1 VLVAR
6 RGAAPA
12 PARPAGEGI
21 DPEELPA
28 ATASEVEVLR
38 HRDLARLSPAE
49 RDVVRRLIALLD
61 PVGETRVSRRH
72 RPAYRGTVD
81 PGRTVRTMLRRGG
94 EPVRLERRARR
105 VRPRRLVLLVDV
117 SGSMQPYAD
126 PYLRFAHAAARRRP
140 GTEVFTIGT
149 RLTRVTR
156 AMRLRDADRAIIAAG
171 EERLGGI
178 LDSLADRGVR
188 VLHDRRIPRSRAN
201 IDHIAVG
208 AAGVFVIDA
217 KRYKGRPSLRV
228 EGGILR
234 PRTETLM
241 VGGRRSNNLIDGMH
255 KQLAVVQGVIG
266 REVPITGMV
275 VFLGADWPLIGGA
288 FVTQQVKVL
297 WPKKAAETITQPGT
311 LDAAQ
316 IDALH
321 RALADVLKPA

>member
-1 VLVAR
+1 MRLRYAGDCRECGVTVAQGEQAVYDKAARKVLCLACADATPQAEAAVVIADRGGAVADHLAVVNS
-6 RGAAPA
+6 GVAKPDVG
-12 PARPAGEGI
+12 P
-21 DPEELPA
+21 L
-28 ATASEVEVLR
+28 VEDRIPDAV
-38 HRDLARLSPAE
+38 A
-49 RDVVRRLIALLD
+49 
-61 PVGETRVSRRH
+61 VS
-72 RPAYRGTVD
+72 VD
-81 PGRTVRTMLRRGG
+81 PGTAGASARR
-94 EPVRLERRARR
+94 EFERRAAKRERR
-105 VRPRRLVLLVDV
+105 IREKHPKLGGLILALTD
-117 SGSMQPYAD
+117 D
-126 PYLRFAHAAARRRP
+126 PQSTTAWRT
-140 GTEVFTIGT
+140 G
-149 RLTRVTR
+149 
-156 AMRLRDADRAIIAAG
+156 AAG

-241 VGGRRSNNLIDGMH
+241 VGGRRSNTLIDGMH
-255 KQLAVVQGVIG
+255 KQLAVVQSVIG

-321 RALADVLKPA
+321 RALADALKPA

>member
-1 VLVAR
+1 MRLRYAGDCRECGVTVAQGEQAVYDKAARKVLCLACADATPQAEAAVVIADRGGAVADHLAVVNS
-6 RGAAPA
+6 GVAKPDVG
-12 PARPAGEGI
+12 P
-21 DPEELPA
+21 L
-28 ATASEVEVLR
+28 VEDRIPDAV
-38 HRDLARLSPAE
+38 A
-49 RDVVRRLIALLD
+49 
-61 PVGETRVSRRH
+61 VS
-72 RPAYRGTVD
+72 VD
-81 PGRTVRTMLRRGG
+81 PGTAGASARR
-94 EPVRLERRARR
+94 EFERRAAKRERR
-105 VRPRRLVLLVDV
+105 IREKHPKLGGLILALTD
-117 SGSMQPYAD
+117 D
-126 PYLRFAHAAARRRP
+126 PQSTTAWRT
-140 GTEVFTIGT
+140 G
-149 RLTRVTR
+149 
-156 AMRLRDADRAIIAAG
+156 AAG